1 MRLTKATYFTKDNHY
16 LSSSKL
22 KDYMNDP
29 YYFYR
34 KHVLHEIEPDKT
46 PSMRIGSAVD
56 SYLTGSRAR
65 FKKEYVATERRNLK
79 TPPEGI
85 TELTMSEYN
94 TAVAIIGAVSRT
106 TIYKEIKRDYKS
118 QVIFSIK
125 RPIGLF
131 CGLAGIPDWF
141 KVVDNKGIIIDL
153 KTTSNVSRGKFYY
166 QALDMGYYFQ
176 QAVYQM
182 LLEEKYPQVSSI
194 KSYILA
200 VSNTGDPYKVALFE
214 LDDQAIGLY
223 KTRVTDLIKEI
234 SNLKAEDYKPQDLTW
249 NQTIQL

>member
-1 MRLTKATYFTKDNHY
+1 MRLTKKNYFTKDNMY

-34 KHVLHEIEPDKT
+34 KHVLHEVVFDKT

-56 SYLTGSRAR
+56 SYLTGSPAR
-65 FKKEYVATERRNLK
+65 FRKEYVLAERRNLK
-79 TPPEGI
+79 NPPEGVC
-85 TELTMSEYN
+85 ELTRKEYE
-94 TAVAIIGAVSRT
+94 TAMDIIKAVSRT
-106 TIYKEIKRDYKS
+106 TVYKEIKKTFKS
-118 QVIFSIK
+118 QVILSVD

-131 CGLAGIPDWF
+131 KGLAGIPDWF
-141 KVVDNKGIIIDL
+141 KIMDNMCTIIDL
-153 KTTSNVSRGKFYY
+153 KTTSDVSEKKFYY

-182 LLEEKYPQVSSI
+182 LLKKKYPELSNF

-200 VSNTGDPYKVALFE
+200 VSNTGEPYKIALFE
-214 LDDQAIGLY
+214 LDQERIEMN
-223 KTRVTDLIKEI
+223 RVKVAALIEEI
-234 SNLKAEDYKPQDLTW
+234 SNTKDYKPQDLTW
-249 NQTIQL
+249 ENVIKL